1 MADPRQAIRV
11 AMVTNIP
18 APYRIPV
25 YERLAADPDLDLH
38 LVYCSGAEP
47 DRAWQLQGGQFAKV
61 FLKERFWTV
70 KGRFIHFNPDVWT
83 ALRRIRPQV
92 VVTTGYNP
100 THLLAFLY
108 AGLHGAAHVVMTD
121 GTQVSEA
128 GYSWAHRL
136 VRRVVFAGSAAFVG
150 ASQGA
155 MALFA
160 QYGVPAGRTFKSHLC
175 ADNVLY
181 ERAAVVPKRYDLLF
195 SGRMVG
201 IKNPFF
207 VLDVARAL
215 AARLK
220 RRVSVAFLGSGDLQ
234 PELKA
239 RAEALASEL
248 EVSFPGFIQQ
258 ADLPDYYGA
267 ARVFLFPTS
276 WDPWGV
282 VANEACAAG
291 VPVLVTP
298 QAGVSGDLIVDGDN
312 GWILPLDV
320 STWAQRCEQLLTD
333 PDLYARL
340 SRQAR
345 QRVQPFNFD
354 AAASGLKAAVCLA
367 VRGDQAPGGK
377 GGAR

>member
-1 MADPRQAIRV
+1 MAEPRQPILGRPIRV

-18 APYRIPV
+18 APYRIPI
-25 YERLAADPDLDLH
+25 YERLAADSDCQLH

-47 DRAWQLQGGQFAKV
+47 DRAWKLKGGEFEKV
-61 FLKERFWTV
+61 YLKERFWTI
-70 KGRFIHFNPDVWT
+70 KGRFIHFNPDVWG
-83 ALRRIRPQV
+83 ALHHIRPDV

-108 AGLHGAAHVVMTD
+108 ARLHGVAHVVMTD
-121 GTQVSEA
+121 GTKASEA
-128 GYSWAHRL
+128 EYSWAHRL

-155 MALFA
+155 LDLFA
-160 QYGVPAGRTFKSHLC
+160 QYGVPAARTFKSHLC
-175 ADNVLY
+175 ADNAAY
-181 ERAAVVPKRYDLLF
+181 EGVQQTPKRYDLLF

-207 VLDVARAL
+207 VLDVARSL
-215 AARLK
+215 AARLQ

-239 RAEALASEL
+239 RAQALANEL
-248 EVSFPGFIQQ
+248 DVSFPGFIQQ
-258 ADLPDYYGA
+258 ADLPVYYAA
-267 ARVFLFPTS
+267 ARIFLFPTS

-298 QAGVSGDLIVDGDN
+298 QAGVSGDLIEDGRN
-312 GWILPLDV
+312 GWIMPLDV
-320 STWAQRCEQLLTD
+320 SAWTTRCECLLTD
-333 PDLYARL
+333 PDLYARM
-340 SRQAR
+340 SGQAR
-345 QRVQPFNFD
+345 ELVQPFNFD
-354 AAASGLKAAVCLA
+354 AAAEGLKSAVVLAAGREKDLRA
-367 VRGDQAPGGK
+367 
-377 GGAR
+377 

>member
-1 MADPRQAIRV
+1 
-11 AMVTNIP
+11 MVTNIP

-25 YERLAADPDLDLH
+25 YERLAADPACQLH
-38 LVYCSGAEP
+38 LVYCSGSEP
-47 DRAWQLQGGQFAKV
+47 DRAWKLKGGAFDQV
-61 FLKERFWTV
+61 YLKERFWTV
-70 KGRFIHFNPDVWT
+70 KGRFIHFNPDVWG
-83 ALRRIRPQV
+83 ALRRIQPDV

-108 AGLHGAAHVVMTD
+108 ARLHGAAHVVMTD
-121 GTQVSEA
+121 GTKESEA

-160 QYGVPAGRTFKSHLC
+160 QYGVPVARTFKSHLC
-175 ADNVLY
+175 ADNAAY
-181 ERAAVVPKRYDLLF
+181 EGTQHAAKRYDLLF

-207 VLDVARAL
+207 VLEVARSL
-215 AARLK
+215 AARLQ

-239 RAEALASEL
+239 RAQTLADEL
-248 EVSFPGFIQQ
+248 DVSFPGFIQQ
-258 ADLPDYYGA
+258 ADLPSYYAA
-267 ARVFLFPTS
+267 ARVFLFPTA

-298 QAGVSGDLIVDGDN
+298 QAGVAGDLVVDGRN
-312 GWILPLDV
+312 GWIMPLDV
-320 STWAQRCEQLLTD
+320 CAWTTRCEWLLTD
-333 PDLYARL
+333 PDLYARM
-340 SRQAR
+340 SAQAR
-345 QRVQPFNFD
+345 ELVQPFNFD
-354 AAASGLKAAVCLA
+354 AAAQGLKSAIVLAAGREQG
-367 VRGDQAPGGK
+367 VRT
-377 GGAR
+377 